1 MGSVMAEVSGS
12 QLVRIPL
19 LADSAELA
27 DPTALDRVA
36 SQRTSTFLERDR
48 LQRVVLRPS
57 TINPLTFRREG
68 RLPARNGH
76 IREGQKAV
84 IGCHIGRI
92 GHICRLLIRRPRD
105 PKSGPSACGALSP
118 TQKKQATD
126 RWPVVKHNGRE
137 APCR

>member
-84 IGCHIGRI
+84 IGCHIRRI
-92 GHICRLLIRRPRD
+92 RHYCPFLLFPPPVPRI
-105 PKSGPSACGALSP
+105 
-118 TQKKQATD
+118 
-126 RWPVVKHNGRE
+126 
-137 APCR
+137 